1 MSTHGLRDPEGVF
14 VHLMVLQMKLLLD
27 INSQIL
33 AHSTMLS
40 IQLVPGSD
48 ELVAEPR
55 VVVILQFIQVDR
67 IFHHARVRFELF
79 SVFLPVYQDVGS
91 FRQEQVDVREVI

>member
-1 MSTHGLRDPEGVF
+1 
-14 VHLMVLQMKLLLD
+14 MVLQMKLLLD

-40 IQLVPGSD
+40 IQLVPGSN

-55 VVVILQFIQVDR
+55 EVVVKRWQEHVVVILQFIQVDR